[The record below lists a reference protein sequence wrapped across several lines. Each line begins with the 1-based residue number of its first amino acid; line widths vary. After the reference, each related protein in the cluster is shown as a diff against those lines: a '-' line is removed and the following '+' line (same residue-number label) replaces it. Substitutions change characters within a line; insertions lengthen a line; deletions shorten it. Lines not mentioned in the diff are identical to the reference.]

1 MFWHQCCDRHS
12 EGALFIECQAL
23 TGPLLHSGSRDVQSS
38 RLEALALE
46 GVVPAEGEWVD
57 VHGSNCVSQVLG
69 AGPGLPSRL
78 GEEGRWHRADL
89 GLRGRASPRQAE
101 GPHLG
106 GLPGGGG
113 SSVRARGR
121 G

>member
-1 MFWHQCCDRHS
+1 MFRHQCCDGHS
-12 EGALFIECQAL
+12 EGALFIERQAL
-23 TGPLLHSGSRDVQSS
+23 VGPLLRGGSRDVQSG
-38 RLEALALE
+38 RLGAPPLE
-46 GVVPAEGEWVD
+46 GAVPAEGGWVD
-57 VHGSNCVSQVLG
+57 VHGSNCVAQVLG

-78 GEEGRWHRADL
+78 GEEGRWHRADT
-89 GLRGRASPRQAE
+89 GLKGRASPHQAK